1 MIEAR
6 EDQNLHPS
14 CADAVP
20 NPKAICQNME
30 INGQAADSQEHDGNQ
45 CGPNRLQSGVFS
57 RFYGLPGGECAS
69 VAYHTPSQSVVFF
82 EGDSAEVWWRIFQS
96 AGETAKARDYILRN
110 GTFGGDPASEAEAT
124 LAGFVENLRTSN
136 LISPLLPD
144 GAGHE
149 AGTPSEPS
157 IKSAVDTTENPELA
171 ISQFMADHRILYS
184 LVLELT
190 YRCNEKCVH
199 CYLPEQ
205 TRLRELSLR
214 QIDALMDEFVGMG
227 GLQIQITG
235 GEALFRK
242 DFIGIL
248 GLVKKHCLVTSIT
261 TNLTLLNGDILN
273 AIMDVSPRSVGC
285 SIYAARPELH
295 DAITLVKGSFE
306 KSVHSIRS
314 LRGAGI
320 PVIIKSP
327 LMKTTAP
334 HWRGIEALAKELGC
348 EYQFDLSIT
357 AKNDGKLSPLAQRVE
372 DRNVLHDIFSSRYYK
387 LYVGDEPMS
396 TMAGPSPEASL
407 CGAGASGLAVSPDGT
422 IRPCIGLN
430 IALGKWPTNSLAEV
444 WHKSPFFAEFGAI
457 KLRDISPCISCPELS
472 FCSRCPGAWLA
483 EHGDFRKPSPY
494 TCELAR
500 AWASVQRGG
509 GRTDFSSPNE
519 AEIIER
525 R

>member
-1 MIEAR
+1 MNSR
-6 EDQNLHPS
+6 SSTGKQRGGT
-14 CADAVP
+14 
-20 NPKAICQNME
+20 Q
-30 INGQAADSQEHDGNQ
+30 
-45 CGPNRLQSGVFS
+45 LQPGVFS
-57 RFYGLPGGECAS
+57 RHYALPGGECAS

-82 EGDSAEVWWRIFQS
+82 EGDSAEVWWRIFQ
-96 AGETAKARDYILRN
+96 AGGQTAKARDYILQN
-110 GTFGGDPASEAEAT
+110 GTFQGDPESEAEAA
-124 LAGFVENLRTSN
+124 LGDFVENLQASS
-136 LISPLLPD
+136 LLSPFLSEH
-144 GAGHE
+144 AGHE
-149 AGTPSEPS
+149 AGTASEPS
-157 IKSAVDTTENPELA
+157 VKSAVDVSENPELA
-171 ISQFMADHRILYS
+171 IGQFMADHRILYS

-199 CYLPEQ
+199 CYLPQE
-205 TRLRELSLR
+205 TRLPELSLQ
-214 QIDALMDEFVGMG
+214 QIDTLMDEFVGMG
-227 GLQIQITG
+227 GLQIQLTG

-248 GLVKKHCLVTSIT
+248 SLAKKHCLVTSIT
-261 TNLTLLNGDILN
+261 TNLTLLNDDILS
-273 AIMDVSPRSVGC
+273 AIVELCPRSVGC

-306 KSVHSIRS
+306 KSVRAIRL
-314 LRGAGI
+314 LRAAGI
-320 PVIIKSP
+320 PVIAKSP
-327 LMKTTAP
+327 LMRNTAP
-334 HWRGIEALAKELGC
+334 HWREIEALAKQLGC

-357 AKNDGKLSPLAQRVE
+357 AKNDGKLSPLAHRVDDSE
-372 DRNVLHDIFSSRYYK
+372 VLKDIFSSRYYK

-396 TMAGPSPEASL
+396 TMTGPSPEASL

-430 IALGKWPTNSLAEV
+430 IALGQWPQNSLGEV

-457 KLRDISPCISCPELS
+457 KLRDISPCNTCPELA

-500 AWASVQRGG
+500 AWATVQRAGSG
-509 GRTDFSSPNE
+509 ADFTSLDKVGMM
-519 AEIIER
+519 ER